1 MVKLFSLQR
10 KKEIRQKR
18 AKVARARRALLLL
31 TPVWGVGALVTF
43 ALSLST
49 HDWLRT
55 AENMPNPPEN
65 RTVKFGPNTSPE
77 YLPKLTYSGLF
88 LLCCTKREYLHDSC
102 KVNISNLC
110 SSHSLI

>member
-1 MVKLFSLQR
+1 MPKLFSLQR

-88 LLCCTKREYLHDSC
+88 LLCCTKREYMMIHAKSIFQTC
-102 KVNISNLC
+102 AHPVR
-110 SSHSLI
+110 